1 MSALTTADIRIESQ
15 RQSVCVRARLNAIQP
30 KSAAPPLRC
39 LGLGLG
45 LRLGLGL
52 GLGLRLGLGL
62 GLGLGPGLGS
72 NPSPNP
78 KQAEPPDAEL
88 HRGLDALGV
97 ADPQMRQSAHQ
108 LTF

>member
-1 MSALTTADIRIESQ
+1 MAGELVITWR
-15 RQSVCVRARLNAIQP
+15 RRGVRRRARLRRSPRAE
-30 KSAAPPLRC
+30 AGV
-39 LGLGLG
+39 GLGLG
-45 LRLGLGL
+45 L
-52 GLGLRLGLGL
+52 
-62 GLGLGPGLGS
+62 GLGS